1 MKKIFLQIVLPLL
14 IIGGATLSIGTSCCN
29 PAPIVLPAVTPCDS
43 TTTKFMALYNAH
55 APANTYSL
63 DLQVQEY
70 TFKSTVAGSICA
82 IGYQGHPN
90 LVSTNAYKIEIIDAT
105 SSSVLSTG
113 VYTFGS
119 VTRNYKNLA
128 TPIAIAANTAYIMR
142 RTVVTNLGNIANTLT
157 NSKNVGPALP
167 ITNGTLSITA
177 TKAYDFYSGTAT
189 SVNNNGVLAC
199 IDFVIN

>member
-1 MKKIFLQIVLPLL
+1 MKKIFLQIVLPVL

-29 PAPIVLPAVTPCDS
+29 TGTIVLPAVTPCDS
-43 TTTKFMALYNAH
+43 TATKFMALYNAH
-55 APANTYSL
+55 TPANAYSI

-90 LVSTNAYKIEIIDAT
+90 LVSTNAYKVEIIDAT

-119 VTRNYKNLA
+119 ATR
-128 TPIAIAANTAYIMR
+128 NTAYIMR
-142 RTVVTNLGNIANTLT
+142 RTVVTNLGNVGNTIT
-157 NSKNVGPALP
+157 NYKSVGPILP

-177 TKAYDFYSGTAT
+177 TKAYDFYTGTALN
-189 SVNNNGVLAC
+189 VNNNGVLAC